1 MERMRNGY
9 GDKMRHLNEFFR
21 LIFTFLCFGFMFFC
35 NGCNVV
41 LTSYTAISIKECH

>member
-1 MERMRNGY
+1 MRNGY
-9 GDKMRHLNEFFR
+9 GDKMRNGYGDKMRYFNEFFR
-21 LIFTFLCFGFMFFC
+21 LIFLFMFFC